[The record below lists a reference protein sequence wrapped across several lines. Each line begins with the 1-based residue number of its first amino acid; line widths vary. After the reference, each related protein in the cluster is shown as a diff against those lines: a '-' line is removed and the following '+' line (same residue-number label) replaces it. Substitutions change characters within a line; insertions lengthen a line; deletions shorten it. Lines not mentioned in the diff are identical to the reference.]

1 MKVLETLAEL
11 RGARRNARGRVG
23 FVATMGGLHPGHEAL
38 LRAARADCETVAAS
52 IFVNPTQFGQ
62 DEDFEQYPRSRE
74 RDLEIM
80 RAGAVDL
87 VWAPSMAEM
96 YPEGPEITVEVGPI
110 GSRLE
115 GASRSGHFDGV
126 ATVVAKLFEQV
137 RPDVSY
143 FGQKDWQQTRVIH
156 ALVER
161 LELDVELRVVGT
173 VREGDGLAWSS
184 RNERLDG
191 PGREAAGVLYRALRA
206 AEEAFASGE
215 VHAERLR
222 RLMREM
228 VAVERRARLD
238 YVSVAGAEGLEELSV
253 ARTPLALLGAIDVG
267 RVRLID
273 NLVVGVHL
281 WPGVGGGEEGSDV

>member
-191 PGREAAGVLYRALRA
+191 PGKGGGGGAVPGAAGGGGRRSRA
-206 AEEAFASGE
+206 A
-215 VHAERLR
+215 RLTQR
-222 RLMREM
+222 
-228 VAVERRARLD
+228 D
-238 YVSVAGAEGLEELSV
+238 C
-253 ARTPLALLGAIDVG
+253 
-267 RVRLID
+267 
-273 NLVVGVHL
+273 
-281 WPGVGGGEEGSDV
+281 GG